1 MDSPPPACA
10 REGGV
15 PSTYSARTAPLTT
28 LTLSEP
34 RHYNKTQYAGPKHP
48 YADCFSWD
56 INAIQLDNSHLNNQ
70 KDLIGPEI
78 EFSTEIS
85 VHYHL
90 KKLKHGLKYP
100 LPLFV
105 IFESK
110 QRIHNFQIEYVI
122 NVGNHPKQI
131 NGKLFVMLKKNEIE
145 IV

>member
-1 MDSPPPACA
+1 M
-10 REGGV
+10 RKLNNILVTGG
-15 PSTYSARTAPLTT
+15 SGFIGSNFIRYI
-28 LTLSEP
+28 
-34 RHYNKTQYAGPKHP
+34 
-48 YADCFSWD
+48 F
-56 INAIQLDNSHLNNQ
+56 NQ